1 MTRLV
6 RSLVVL
12 TLVAAISGVAPR
24 PAGAFCLFNC
34 SYTKTKYPIVLAHG
48 LFGFD
53 QLFGVIDYFFGI
65 PDALTDGGARVFVT
79 QVSAANSSD
88 VRGEQLLAQVEQI
101 VAITGSPKVN
111 LIGHSQGALDV
122 RYVAGVRPDLVASA
136 STVGGVNKGAE
147 LADFLQANLQAF
159 QEPGE
164 P

>member
-1 MTRLV
+1 M
-6 RSLVVL
+6 
-12 TLVAAISGVAPR
+12 
-24 PAGAFCLFNC
+24 
-34 SYTKTKYPIVLAHG
+34 
-48 LFGFD
+48 
-53 QLFGVIDYFFGI
+53 
-65 PDALTDGGARVFVT
+65 FVT

-147 LADFLQANLQAF
+147 LADFLQAKSAGRVVHAGCRRGARQF
-159 QEPGE
+159 PGRDHRAALRE
-164 P
+164 